1 MRRHPT
7 LDDSAFYRELF
18 SLAVP
23 IGLQSLLTALI
34 GATDALML
42 GRLSQD
48 AVSAVSLANQI
59 AFIMSLFTGAA
70 IGGGGVLIAQYYGR
84 HDRRMVTNLLCMLL
98 RIALFISFLF
108 FALAMLV
115 PGQLMRLYT
124 RDAHLI
130 EIGASYLRIVSLSYL
145 FSGMTQCHLLV
156 MKTEGNAA
164 RCVMI
169 SAASL
174 TVDVAA
180 DYFLIYGAADV
191 PGLGADG
198 AAWSTVAVEALALL
212 WCAAD
217 ARRGG
222 HVRPDRAGLRWHDAG
237 ISADWLRLS
246 LPMLGSSLAWGLG
259 FTLHSLIMGHLG
271 SDATAAAAITSVVQE
286 LVTCVCKGF
295 SAGAGIMLGRLLGQS
310 LFDRARAAGRRFCRI
325 SFWVGGIHA
334 VLLILLGALCTGF
347 FVLTDTACAYL
358 SGMLVFGAFYVFAF
372 SINTIVVCGI
382 FPAGGDASYDAV
394 SVLLASWC
402 FALPLALLGAFVF
415 HWPVLA
421 VYMLMCS
428 DEIVKLPWVY
438 PRYRRYLWLNNLTRE
453 DQTPGA

>member
-42 GRLSQD
+42 GSLSQD

-130 EIGASYLRIVSLSYL
+130 KIGASYLRIVSLSYL

-169 SAASL
+169 SAA
-174 TVDVAA
+174 T
-180 DYFLIYGAADV
+180 
-191 PGLGADG
+191 
-198 AAWSTVAVEALALL
+198 
-212 WCAAD
+212 
-217 ARRGG
+217 
-222 HVRPDRAGLRWHDAG
+222 PDMTPSACCWRAGASRCRWRCWA
-237 ISADWLRLS
+237 
-246 LPMLGSSLAWGLG
+246 
-259 FTLHSLIMGHLG
+259 HS
-271 SDATAAAAITSVVQE
+271 
-286 LVTCVCKGF
+286 C
-295 SAGAGIMLGRLLGQS
+295 SAGRCSSCTCSCAPMRSSSCHGSIPGI
-310 LFDRARAAGRRFCRI
+310 A
-325 SFWVGGIHA
+325 
-334 VLLILLGALCTGF
+334 
-347 FVLTDTACAYL
+347 DT
-358 SGMLVFGAFYVFAF
+358 
-372 SINTIVVCGI
+372 CG
-382 FPAGGDASYDAV
+382 
-394 SVLLASWC
+394 
-402 FALPLALLGAFVF
+402 
-415 HWPVLA
+415 
-421 VYMLMCS
+421 
-428 DEIVKLPWVY
+428 
-438 PRYRRYLWLNNLTRE
+438 
-453 DQTPGA
+453 